1 MLAPRAR
8 RLVTALRRLRR
19 DPEDVEAVHDAR
31 VAARRIHAA
40 ARLWL
45 PETEERA
52 RLLRRT
58 RRVVRRL
65 GRARNDDIAAGF
77 LNEALPGGMRA
88 GHALSA
94 ALRDRRNAGRADLER
109 WLTRGRIRRTEEAVG
124 QVLARARAGGRTL
137 PPGPAELR
145 PFLRRVLS
153 PGSGPGLTS
162 DVAGAHA
169 IRRAARALRYAHE
182 TLAAAFPPEIFREC
196 QLLLRRLQD
205 AAGSWNDRVMLLAL
219 VRKLGRKS
227 GAAVPARLTDR
238 LKKEMKVHGNGF
250 EAALASLAGAR
261 DRLFGTRPTP
271 GEEPR

>member
-1 MLAPRAR
+1 MLEPRAR

-45 PETEERA
+45 PATEERA

-77 LNEALPGGMRA
+77 LKEVLPAKRRA

-94 ALRDRRNAGRADLER
+94 ALRDRRNAGRADLAR
-109 WLTRGRIRRTEEAVG
+109 WLTRGRIRRIEEAVG
-124 QVLARARAGGRTL
+124 QVLARARGRTL

-153 PGSGPGLTS
+153 PASGTGLTS

-182 TLAAAFPPEIFREC
+182 TLAAAFPPETFREC

-219 VRKLGRKS
+219 VRKLGRRS

-250 EAALASLAGAR
+250 EAALAGVAGAR
-261 DRLFGTRPTP
+261 DRLFGIPPTP